1 MRQLTMVVWVGGLIF
16 FAFVEAPTA
25 FRVMGTT
32 RQFAQ
37 IIGDSISELNRLGQ
51 ICGFI
56 FLIATAMVWLRAWR
70 RRRWLL
76 MAQIVLTVLMIG
88 ATMVVQAGI
97 LPAMERDRIA
107 AGGDITAAPATNP
120 ARVDFERLHPLSE
133 KVEGTALFLGLFVV
147 ILMAYETRSPN
158 DSRPSYSY

>member
-1 MRQLTMVVWVGGLIF
+1 MVVWVGGLIF

-25 FRVMGTT
+25 FHVMGTT

-37 IIGDSISELNRLGQ
+37 IIGDSVSELNRLGQ
-51 ICGFI
+51 VAGFI
-56 FLIATAMVWLRAWR
+56 FLVATAMVWLRAWR

-76 MAQIVLTVLMIG
+76 IAQIVLVVLMIG
-88 ATMVVQAGI
+88 ATVVVQAGI

-120 ARVDFERLHPLSE
+120 ARLHFERLHPLSE
-133 KVEGTALFLGLFVV
+133 KVEGTALFLGLGV
-147 ILMAYETRSPN
+147 ILVMAAE
-158 DSRPSYSY
+158 PSGERRYSS

>member
-1 MRQLTMVVWVGGLIF
+1 MVVWVGGLIF

-37 IIGDSISELNRLGQ
+37 IIGDSVSELDRMGQ
-51 ICGFI
+51 VCGFI

-70 RRRWLL
+70 RRRWILVT
-76 MAQIVLTVLMIG
+76 QIVLVVLMIG

-107 AGGDITAAPATNP
+107 AGETSP
-120 ARVDFERLHPLSE
+120 RRLPPIPRGWTSSGCTRCRRRSKAPLSSS
-133 KVEGTALFLGLFVV
+133 ALG
-147 ILMAYETRSPN
+147 
-158 DSRPSYSY
+158 

>member
-1 MRQLTMVVWVGGLIF
+1 MVIWVGGLIF

-37 IIGDSISELNRLGQ
+37 LIGDSISELNRLGN

-56 FLIATAMVWLRAWR
+56 FLVATAMVWLRAWR

-76 MAQIVLTVLMIG
+76 ITQIVLVVLMIA
-88 ATMVVQAGI
+88 ATMYVQAAI

-107 AGGDITAAPATNP
+107 AGGDITTAPATNP
-120 ARVDFERLHPLSE
+120 ARLDFERLHPLSE
-133 KVEGTALFLGLFVV
+133 KVEGSALFLGLGV
-147 ILMAYETRSPN
+147 ILVMAAE
-158 DSRPSYSY
+158 PSGERRYSS